1 MLKWID
7 KRSVLLAGKKTYKAG
22 EVIPADV
29 LSAER
34 IEQLIKLKKMSSTE
48 STKPEARP
56 APEVKPVAGP
66 VKRERKPKAEP
77 EPVVDEIEE
86 LDEVQ
91 TDESSDE

>member
-34 IEQLIKLKKMSSTE
+34 IEQLIKLKKMSSTISE
-48 STKPEARP
+48 KPEAKP

-66 VKRERKPKAEP
+66 VKRERKPKEP